1 MAGCICYF
9 LIMSSGCRQ
18 TPCPA
23 SDASTFEQYCLRTAP
38 FGWYCSCSSQVIEY
52 LTSCVDLGGS
62 SAVLLPTTST
72 PILEST
78 TPRRIWEADEKELVG
93 SVPTIDTFHDGYLSR
108 AHVQTWCSS
117 NFRTVVSL
125 RE

>member
-38 FGWYCSCSSQVIEY
+38 FGWQFCGASSYYVHSDIRVNNTSQNMGSGREGIGGFCS
-52 LTSCVDLGGS
+52 DHRHF
-62 SAVLLPTTST
+62 P
-72 PILEST
+72 
-78 TPRRIWEADEKELVG
+78 
-93 SVPTIDTFHDGYLSR
+93 
-108 AHVQTWCSS
+108 
-117 NFRTVVSL
+117 
-125 RE
+125 